1 MFNKNVCYK
10 IFLLLIKE
18 MNEEIILGTPFLA
31 LLYHFRIDE
40 EGIKTVFDKQEIC
53 FKFISSP
60 KIKELNALKNQVNLI
75 QKKKQQIKFIG
86 KEIN

>member
-1 MFNKNVCYK
+1 MLQ
-10 IFLLLIKE
+10 IFSFTYQR
-18 MNEEIILGTPFLA
+18 NEQIDNLENPFLA
-31 LLYHFRIDE
+31 LLYHFRVDE

-75 QKKKQQIKFIG
+75 KKKTINQIYK
-86 KEIN
+86 